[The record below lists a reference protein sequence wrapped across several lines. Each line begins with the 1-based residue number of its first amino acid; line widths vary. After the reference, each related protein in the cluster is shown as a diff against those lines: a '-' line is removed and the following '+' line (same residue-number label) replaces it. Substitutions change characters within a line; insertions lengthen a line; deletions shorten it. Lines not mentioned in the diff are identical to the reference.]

1 MGGLLEA
8 ALEPKLKRPFIPG
21 SGTFPHTRRMPPS
34 TATRTAALAL
44 CAVLSLPAWAGAKDH
59 ERALQAVQSGQVLP
73 LPAALERLAREQP
86 GQVLEVELE
95 QEGGAWIY
103 EIKLLKADGR
113 LLKVKL
119 DARSGSLLRSRPR
132 DGGR

>member
-1 MGGLLEA
+1 MPPAAPSRIA
-8 ALEPKLKRPFIPG
+8 ALV
-21 SGTFPHTRRMPPS
+21 
-34 TATRTAALAL
+34 L
-44 CAVLSLPAWAGAKDH
+44 CAVLSLPAWAGGKEDH
-59 ERALQAVQSGQVLP
+59 ERALQAVQAGHVLP

-95 QEGGAWIY
+95 QDGGVWIY

-119 DARSGSLLRSRPR
+119 DARTGSLLRSRPR